1 MVVSPALV
9 QGYVPRAPHAGL
21 RARSLSFQPD
31 AVFSAIPGQTNRVGQ
46 KKRVSLQAAST
57 AIPAITWKGFIL
69 LSSCIACGVSGAT
82 SMKLSNGF
90 KNFWP
95 SVMIFVSYALAFVL
109 FTKALMVWPLSIA
122 YAVWSGLGTAATA
135 VIGVAFFKE
144 RVKHGSACSTSLH
157 LLLRRRLIVYPPSG
171 FQVENE
177 RPSCLQDTLM
187 KWQTG
192 FGVT

>member
-1 MVVSPALV
+1 MPT
-9 QGYVPRAPHAGL
+9 GD
-21 RARSLSFQPD
+21 ARIRLH
-31 AVFSAIPGQTNRVGQ
+31 
-46 KKRVSLQAAST
+46 AAST
-57 AIPAITWKGFIL
+57 AIPAVTLKGFIL

-109 FTKALMVWPLSIA
+109 FTKALLLWPLSIA

-144 RVKHGSACSTSLH
+144 SLKPVH
-157 LLLRRRLIVYPPSG
+157 LLGLALIIV
-171 FQVENE
+171 
-177 RPSCLQDTLM
+177 
-187 KWQTG
+187 
-192 FGVT
+192 GVSHVWFP